1 MTSQNAYLAS
11 KPRYEILDG
20 LRGVAAI
27 IVLLYHQFD
36 LYATG
41 NPADSIINHG
51 YLAVDFFFILSG
63 YVIGYAYDDRW
74 GRMTLGSFFK
84 RRLIR
89 LHPMI
94 VFGVLLGMVCFYF
107 GAGPMFPLIADC
119 PVWKLLLCSLVA
131 ILMIPM
137 PVSMDIRGWNEIN
150 AVNGN
155 MWSLFFEYI
164 ANVLYALFIRHLPRR
179 VLALLVAAFALL
191 TVNLALNIDVLGVLT
206 GRTANAYTMIGGWT
220 WNAEQMFIGFTR
232 LLYPFFAGLLM
243 SRLRWGIRL
252 RGGFWVSGLALAA
265 VLVMPRV
272 GGGNALLNGVY
283 EAVCVL
289 AVFPLIV
296 AVGAGSHVTG
306 RSLGVCKFLGDIS
319 YPLYLVNYPLVY
331 TLLGGWRAAHP
342 DAPLDQVL
350 FINAMVFML
359 NIFMAWAALKVF
371 DEPVRAW
378 LRKKCFKPRN

>member
-1 MTSQNAYLAS
+1 MTPPTYMAS

-84 RRLIR
+84 RRLVR

-107 GAGPMFPLIADC
+107 GAGPMFPLIAQC

-131 ILMIPM
+131 ITMIPM
-137 PVSMDIRGWNEIN
+137 PVSMDIRGWSEIN

-164 ANVLYALFIRHLPRR
+164 ANILYALVIRRLPRA
-179 VLALLVAAFALL
+179 VLAVLVGLFALL
-191 TVNLALNIDVLGVLT
+191 TLNLALNIDVFGVL
-206 GRTANAYTMIGGWT
+206 GQRTAQAYTMIGGWT
-220 WNAEQMFIGFTR
+220 WNVEQMFIGTTR
-232 LLYPFFAGLLM
+232 LLFPFFAGLLM
-243 SRLRWGIRL
+243 SRLKWGITL

-272 GGGNALLNGVY
+272 GGSCALLNGVY
-283 EAVCVL
+283 EALCVL
-289 AVFPLIV
+289 AAFPLIV
-296 AVGAGSHVTG
+296 AVGAGSRVTG

-331 TLLGGWRAAHP
+331 TLLGGWKAAHT

-378 LRKKCFKPRN
+378 LRKKLF